1 MLADKPWVIN
11 SGDPPKREAALD
23 VAAQKGIIAY
33 DIMMIERYEIT
44 TMLQGELIND
54 SRTFGSRLRNS

>member
-1 MLADKPWVIN
+1 MLADKLWVIN

-23 VAAQKGIIAY
+23 VAAQTGIIAY

-44 TMLQGELIND
+44 TMLRG
-54 SRTFGSRLRNS
+54 NSSTTAGPSGRD